1 MYAPNICKKD
11 YIVTKANLRIKRI
24 AIRVTIISF
33 FVYLPVRSLMRTYA
47 IAPIPIPFAIEYV
60 SGIIMRVKNAGTAL
74 EISSISTAEK
84 FFNINTPTKIRA
96 GAVAAEG
103 MIEAIGLKNNAIKKQ
118 AEVITLVNPVLPPA
132 ATPDADSTNVVHVE
146 VPRTAPAQVP
156 IESQSIALS
165 TSIGSPFSSSISA

>member
-1 MYAPNICKKD
+1 M
-11 YIVTKANLRIKRI
+11 KRI
-24 AIRVTIISF
+24 AISVTIISF
-33 FVYLPVRSLMRTYA
+33 LEYLPVRSFIRTYA

-60 SGIIMRVKNAGTAL
+60 RGIIMRVKNAGTAL

-103 MIEAIGLKNNAIKKQ
+103 MIEAIGLKNNAIRKQ
-118 AEVITLVNPVLPPA
+118 ADVITLVKPVLPPA
-132 ATPDADSTNVVHVE
+132 ATPEADSTNVVHVD

-165 TSIGSPFSSSISA
+165 TSIGSPFSSSIPA